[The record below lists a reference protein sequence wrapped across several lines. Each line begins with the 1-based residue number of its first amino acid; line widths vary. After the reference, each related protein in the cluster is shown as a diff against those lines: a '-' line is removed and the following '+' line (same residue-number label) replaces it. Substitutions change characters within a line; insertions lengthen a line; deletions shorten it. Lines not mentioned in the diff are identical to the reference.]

1 MPAKILLV
9 DDDLQTLKLIGLMLQ
24 RRGHII
30 VPATNGIEGLA
41 KAMTD
46 TPDLVLLDIMMD
58 DIDGFEVCRRLRAN
72 PDTARIPI
80 IMFTAKSMVNDKVT
94 GFQAGAD
101 DYLTKPIHPNDLAL
115 RVETVLQRS
124 LRFQSESDSTDR
136 ARIVGFLGVK
146 GGVGT
151 TTLAMNVGAAL
162 ASTPPPRKVV
172 LIDLQASAAN
182 VSVQLGLSPSSGLL
196 ALLHHAPGEI
206 KPELV
211 SQQLIAHPSGLQL
224 LLPSLD
230 MRSNSETI
238 PAAQMRAVLNSLSH
252 ISQAVLIDVGCI
264 IDDNSAITLGACN
277 HIVLVLE
284 PQRVAITVAQTMI
297 AQLDRRGIPAD
308 RLIIA
313 VVNRSPSALTIDKRT
328 IESLLKLPISVLIP
342 PAPEAAYQAA
352 EQAALMVYLQPHS
365 IIVDQFRS
373 LAQRIMQ

>member
-1 MPAKILLV
+1 MPAKILLI
-9 DDDLQTLKLIGLMLQ
+9 DDDLQSLKLIGLMLQ
-24 RRGHII
+24 RRGHTI
-30 VPATNGIEGLA
+30 VSATGGVEGLA
-41 KAMTD
+41 KALTD
-46 TPDLVLLDIMMD
+46 TPELVILDVMME

-72 PDTARIPI
+72 PATARTPI
-80 IMFTAKSMVNDKVT
+80 IMFTAKSMVNDKVA

-101 DYLTKPIHPNDLAL
+101 DYLTKPIHPNDLAS

-124 LRFQSESDSTDR
+124 LRFQSDGDSTDR

-151 TTLAMNVGAAL
+151 TTLAMNVSATL

-182 VSVQLGLSPSSGLL
+182 VSVQLGVSQSSGFL
-196 ALLHHAPGEI
+196 ALLHHAPDEI

-211 SQQLIAHPSGLQL
+211 SQQLITHPSGMQL
-224 LLPSLD
+224 LLPSMD
-230 MRSNSETI
+230 VRSNSETL
-238 PAAQMRAVLNSLSH
+238 PAAQMQAVLNSLSH
-252 ISQAVLIDVGCI
+252 ICQAVLIDVGCI

-277 HIVLVLE
+277 HVVLVLE
-284 PQRVAITVAQTMI
+284 PQRVAMIVAQTML
-297 AQLDRRGIPAD
+297 AQLDRRGITAD

-313 VVNRSPSALTIDKRT
+313 VVNRSPSAMTIDKRT

-342 PAPEAAYQAA
+342 PDPEAAYQAA
-352 EQAALMVYLQPHS
+352 EQAALIVYLHPNS
-365 IIVDQFRS
+365 IIADQFRS

>member
-1 MPAKILLV
+1 MPAKILLI
-9 DDDLQTLKLIGLMLQ
+9 DDDLQSLKLIGLMLQ
-24 RRGHII
+24 RRGHTI
-30 VPATNGIEGLA
+30 VSATGGVEGLA
-41 KAMTD
+41 KALTD
-46 TPDLVLLDIMMD
+46 TPELVILDVMME

-72 PDTARIPI
+72 PATARTPI
-80 IMFTAKSMVNDKVT
+80 IMFTAKSMVNDKVA

-101 DYLTKPIHPNDLAL
+101 DYLTKPIHPNDLAS

-124 LRFQSESDSTDR
+124 LRFQSDGDSTDR

-151 TTLAMNVGAAL
+151 TTLAMNVGAAM

-182 VSVQLGLSPSSGLL
+182 VSVQLGVSQSAGFL
-196 ALLHHAPGEI
+196 ALLHHAPDEI

-211 SQQLIAHPSGLQL
+211 SQQLITHPSGMQL
-224 LLPSLD
+224 LLPSMD
-230 MRSNSETI
+230 VRSNSETI
-238 PAAQMRAVLNSLSH
+238 PAAQMQAVLNSLSH
-252 ISQAVLIDVGCI
+252 ICQAVLIDVGCI

-277 HIVLVLE
+277 HVVLVLE
-284 PQRVAITVAQTMI
+284 PQRVAMIVAQTMI
-297 AQLDRRGIPAD
+297 AQLDRRGITAD

-313 VVNRSPSALTIDKRT
+313 VVNRSPSAMTIDKRT

-342 PAPEAAYQAA
+342 PDPEAAYQAA
-352 EQAALMVYLQPHS
+352 EQAALIVYLHPNS
-365 IIVDQFRS
+365 IIADQFRS